1 LQDVF
6 IALELYPTPY
16 EQSFSK
22 IHDRGSLNKGLGYR
36 CSEIQSDEENVPIS

>member
-6 IALELYPTPY
+6 IPLELYSTLY

-22 IHDRGSLNKGLGYR
+22 IHDRGSLSYIDLHYHSYIWNNY
-36 CSEIQSDEENVPIS
+36 DF